1 MLVNDAQAT
10 SRIKSRCMVAVAV
23 VVADGGVCR
32 PSVSNS
38 VLGLLL
44 GRAHFDDDQIIN
56 EKTRFFCILKRTSS
70 SVV

>member
-1 MLVNDAQAT
+1 
-10 SRIKSRCMVAVAV
+10 
-23 VVADGGVCR
+23 VADGGVCR

-38 VLGLLL
+38 VLGNLLL
-44 GRAHFDDDQIIN
+44 GREQLRDDDQIKN